1 MARSTR
7 VSQAAASMPTNSDPN
22 EVERVSRG
30 VSTRTS
36 STASVNR
43 RVMHPD
49 GQETDLL
56 DSQEATRL
64 ANEATE
70 NVFLFVPNLI
80 GEHTEKRRGGTVGL
94 GSRKWRIA
102 ER

>member
-1 MARSTR
+1 M
-7 VSQAAASMPTNSDPN
+7 SQVAAGVPTNSDPA
-22 EVERVSRG
+22 EVERVSRAG
-30 VSTRTS
+30 MSTTRTS
-36 STASVNR
+36 STNSVNR

-49 GQETDLL
+49 GQETEWL

-80 GEHTEKRRGGTVGL
+80 GK
-94 GSRKWRIA
+94 
-102 ER
+102 

>member
-1 MARSTR
+1 
-7 VSQAAASMPTNSDPN
+7 
-22 EVERVSRG
+22 
-30 VSTRTS
+30 
-36 STASVNR
+36 
-43 RVMHPD
+43 MHPD

-80 GEHTEKRRGGTVGL
+80 GEQKGREREMGGGA
-94 GSRKWRIA
+94 GCGG
-102 ER
+102 